1 MLKQPIY
8 YEFNLDARTSPS
20 KLIAISHVDDKYSEV
35 LEVAVKQ
42 NDRFVYMGGAT
53 VIARMVLHR
62 DKDYLLSDDVACS
75 VNDNGNILI
84 PFDNAVV
91 KTSQG
96 VVKIEVNI
104 TRDADELTFQFPLW
118 VSVNGSILDNAEVTP
133 ESEGTIP
140 DLLKDAADA
149 LEDATEALD
158 RLGSYNNLEDKPQ
171 INGVTLSGDKTLD
184 KFGVAGWKIAAID
197 NCIEDGVLYSTQI
210 NNQAAYVLAR
220 NITTDITQYAFCRD
234 GRVMWRTR
242 QAETQWQPAG
252 EWSEWEEIGSKI
264 ASGVV
269 NQNGTIT
276 FFDENGD
283 PLFTTTGESVIGAD
297 GYSPTVSTT
306 NLDAQTLVTVTDTNG
321 AHNFYVKDGSSV
333 TNAAVDENGDLII
346 SIQQKPTSS
355 VHPTIHTLDVNAGH
369 VVGAKGDKG
378 DKGDTG
384 NDYVLT
390 PQDKADIA
398 GMVDISGKADKAT
411 TLAGYG
417 ITDAYTKT
425 QTDTFFLDTNAD
437 IADLKAYIGYTDGDI
452 LGLHADFEN
461 KVFTRLGAAVGLTA
475 GQNFNAFTMYGGRRR
490 CCVSN
495 DGTINAYYGEQD
507 YVEDGSNGQVMVYQ
521 PKFYYC
527 MVPLK
532 LEKQASGLGYHIRKA
547 NYYVTA
553 NPHPGFKLHPLF
565 YDANG
570 NEVDYVLLSAYEG
583 SMYDVSESAYV
594 NDGVDSI
601 SYASGDL
608 LCSVSGKKPISGKL
622 TSIGTRKNFED
633 MAQTRGTSWHLDTIQ
648 SVSANQLLM
657 MIELGTLNVQ
667 SAVGRGV
674 VTASDN
680 GKYNCASLTGATAS
694 LGNATGMA
702 STTIGE
708 SAGTETTETTNG
720 KLSVSYR
727 GVENPW
733 GNIWKYINGIN
744 LWGNGSMN
752 GGQAYICSDFT
763 FSDSDRTQHYQPSGF
778 TVSNSNG
785 YASAFGYGDEAYD
798 WLMIPSECTGSSIE
812 PVGDQSYF
820 KPDLNEFNIAR
831 LGGSWNSNTN
841 GGAYCWGFLYASGFR
856 YYFLGGRL
864 LYVPTA
870 TGFGPQGPAGSNY
883 VLTAADR
890 QTIAQIAMDG
900 LNGNGVAY

>member
-104 TRDADELTFQFPLW
+104 TRDADELTLQFPLW

-171 INGVTLSGDKTLD
+171 INGVTLSGDKTPD

-242 QAETQWQPAG
+242 QAETPWQPAG

-264 ASGVV
+264 ASGVI
-269 NQNGTIT
+269 NQNGTIS
-276 FFDENGD
+276 FYDADGNL
-283 PLFTTTGESVIGAD
+283 LFTTTGASVIGPKGDTGAAGAD

-306 NLDAQTLVTVTDTNG
+306 NLDAQTLVTVTDKNG

-355 VHPTIHTLDVNAGH
+355 VHPTIHTLEVNAGH

-390 PQDKADIA
+390 SQDKTDIA
-398 GMVDISGKADKAT
+398 NI
-411 TLAGYG
+411 
-417 ITDAYTKT
+417 
-425 QTDTFFLDTNAD
+425 
-437 IADLKAYIGYTDGDI
+437 
-452 LGLHADFEN
+452 
-461 KVFTRLGAAVGLTA
+461 
-475 GQNFNAFTMYGGRRR
+475 
-490 CCVSN
+490 
-495 DGTINAYYGEQD
+495 
-507 YVEDGSNGQVMVYQ
+507 
-521 PKFYYC
+521 
-527 MVPLK
+527 
-532 LEKQASGLGYHIRKA
+532 
-547 NYYVTA
+547 
-553 NPHPGFKLHPLF
+553 
-565 YDANG
+565 
-570 NEVDYVLLSAYEG
+570 VL
-583 SMYDVSESAYV
+583 
-594 NDGVDSI
+594 
-601 SYASGDL
+601 
-608 LCSVSGKKPISGKL
+608 
-622 TSIGTRKNFED
+622 
-633 MAQTRGTSWHLDTIQ
+633 
-648 SVSANQLLM
+648 QLLP
-657 MIELGTLNVQ
+657 TTQ
-667 SAVGRGV
+667 GV
-674 VTASDN
+674 LYGNSSD
-680 GKYNCASLTGATAS
+680 
-694 LGNATGMA
+694 
-702 STTIGE
+702 
-708 SAGTETTETTNG
+708 
-720 KLSVSYR
+720 
-727 GVENPW
+727 
-733 GNIWKYINGIN
+733 
-744 LWGNGSMN
+744 
-752 GGQAYICSDFT
+752 
-763 FSDSDRTQHYQPSGF
+763 
-778 TVSNSNG
+778 
-785 YASAFGYGDEAYD
+785 
-798 WLMIPSECTGSSIE
+798 
-812 PVGDQSYF
+812 
-820 KPDLNEFNIAR
+820 
-831 LGGSWNSNTN
+831 
-841 GGAYCWGFLYASGFR
+841 
-856 YYFLGGRL
+856 
-864 LYVPTA
+864 
-870 TGFGPQGPAGSNY
+870 
-883 VLTAADR
+883 
-890 QTIAQIAMDG
+890 
-900 LNGNGVAY
+900 

>member
-53 VIARMVLHR
+53 VVARMVLHR
-62 DKDYLLSDDVACS
+62 EKDYLLSDNVPCT
-75 VNDNGNILI
+75 VNANGNILI

-104 TRDADELTFQFPLW
+104 TRDTDELTLQFPLW

-133 ESEGTIP
+133 ESRGTVP
-140 DLLKDAADA
+140 DLLREAAEQLSRVKDFATEDFVFENLDAALQGNPHTAPSLFVMQDA
-149 LEDATEALD
+149 ETDNYKLVYMDSADDLHVLFDFGLLPVAKGE
-158 RLGSYNNLEDKPQ
+158 K
-171 INGVTLSGDKTLD
+171 GDK
-184 KFGVAGWKIAAID
+184 
-197 NCIEDGVLYSTQI
+197 
-210 NNQAAYVLAR
+210 
-220 NITTDITQYAFCRD
+220 
-234 GRVMWRTR
+234 
-242 QAETQWQPAG
+242 
-252 EWSEWEEIGSKI
+252 
-264 ASGVV
+264 
-269 NQNGTIT
+269 
-276 FFDENGD
+276 GD
-283 PLFTTTGESVIGAD
+283 AGAD

-306 NLDAQTLVTVTDTNG
+306 NLDAQTLVTVTDKNG

-333 TNAAVDENGDLII
+333 TNAAVDGNGDLII

-355 VHPTIHTLDVNAGH
+355 VHPTIHTLEVNAGH
-369 VVGAKGDKG
+369 VVGAAGAKGDKG
-378 DKGDTG
+378 DKGDPG

-390 PQDKADIA
+390 EQDKADIA

-425 QTDTFFLDTNAD
+425 QTDTFFSDTNAD

-461 KVFTRLGAAVGLTA
+461 GVFSRLGAAVGLTT
-475 GQNFNAFTMYGGRRR
+475 GQDFNAFPMYGGRRR

-553 NPHPGFKLHPLF
+553 NPRPGFKLHPLF

-570 NEVDYVLLSAYEG
+570 DELDYVLLSAYEG

-594 NDGVDSI
+594 NDNVDSTT
-601 SYASGDL
+601 YASGDL

-622 TSIGTRKNFED
+622 TGIGTKANLEA
-633 MAQTRGTSWHLDTIQ
+633 MAQNRGTGWHLDTIR
-648 SVSANQLLM
+648 SVAANQLLM
-657 MIELGTLNVQ
+657 MIEFGKLDFQACIGM
-667 SAVGRGV
+667 GV
-674 VTASDN
+674 VN
-680 GKYNCASLTGATAS
+680 K
-694 LGNATGMA
+694 
-702 STTIGE
+702 TTGE
-708 SAGTETTETTNG
+708 STENNSEMTGQSQPNTETGTTAY
-720 KLSVSYR
+720 SAESAPISYR
-727 GVENPW
+727 WLENPW
-733 GNIWKYINGIN
+733 GNIWKHVQGIN
-744 LWGNGSMN
+744 DWGNGSMR
-752 GGQAYICSDFT
+752 GGQLYICSDFD
-763 FSDSDRTQHYQPSGF
+763 FSESKHTDNYKQSGF
-778 TVSNSNG
+778 ALYNG
-785 YASAFGYGDEAYD
+785 AGYISGFGYGAEEFD
-798 WLMIPSECTGSSIE
+798 WLMIASDKGGSDTL
-812 PVGDQSYF
+812 PVGDFSWSPSDINGY
-820 KPDLNEFNIAR
+820 KIMCY
-831 LGGSWNSNTN
+831 GGMWLEGNSSPLPKRFGGFCTDYTRNN
-841 GGAYCWGFLYASGFR
+841 GFSRNYI
-856 YYFLGGRL
+856 GGRL

-890 QTIAQIAMDG
+890 QAIAQIAMNG

>member
-104 TRDADELTFQFPLW
+104 TRDADELTLQFPLW

-390 PQDKADIA
+390 PQDKTDIA

-425 QTDTFFLDTNAD
+425 QTDTFFSDTNAD